1 MKKLF
6 VILAFLA
13 CTAFE
18 CVGQNSTK
26 VYSGRFSID
35 DSVLMQRIFGHSSGT
50 ISGDGV
56 FGYYEDN
63 GQEIKHGKLVFSF
76 DYGKSKILGE
86 YSNGNKTGQWIVTI
100 SDISYELNFL
110 QDKIAGPI
118 RIEYSGNTL
127 SGNMKD
133 NHWVGEVNITEVING
148 TSVQHCLN
156 FSSNG
161 IADHIWKVSRTD
173 GSCLKYEFANG
184 VLLSLIEYSANTDN
198 PDVIYTLP
206 DKLKDLLRS
215 KDVSPVFSDSEG
227 IQYQLEETSNYSIS
241 GYNIG
246 CPCESAIFN
255 RMLSL
260 GSKGFKKLV
269 NLTHLQEV
277 EVARKEALRK
287 QQEEQEKRA
296 REQQEAQEK
305 RAREEELRKQRELE
319 EYMDEIEYSDPIPFQ
334 FVEVKPSFMGGSV
347 NKFSEWIN
355 QNIVYP
361 EAAKENGAEG
371 SVTIEFVINA
381 DGSVSNVSVIRGGID
396 PSLVQEAV
404 RVVSAS
410 PKWTPGENNDLPVRT
425 AITLP
430 VVFSL

>member
-13 CTAFE
+13 CAAFE
-18 CVGQNSTK
+18 CAGQNSTK
-26 VYSGRFSID
+26 VYSGQFSID
-35 DSVLMQRIFGHSSGT
+35 DSVLMQIIFGDSSGT

-133 NHWVGEVNITEVING
+133 NHWVGEVNITEVIDG

-156 FSSNG
+156 FNSNG
-161 IADHIWKVSRTD
+161 IADQIWKVSRTD
-173 GSCLKYEFANG
+173 GSYLKYEFANG
-184 VLLSLIEYSANTDN
+184 VLLSLIEYSANTGN
-198 PDVIYTLP
+198 PEVIYTLS
-206 DKLKDLLRS
+206 DKLKELLRS
-215 KDVSPVFSDSEG
+215 NDVSSVFSDSEG
-227 IQYQLEETSNYSIS
+227 IKYQLEESSDYSIS

-260 GSKGFKKLV
+260 GSNGFKKLV

-277 EVARKEALRK
+277 EIARKEALRK
-287 QQEEQEKRA
+287 QQEEQ
-296 REQQEAQEK
+296 
-305 RAREEELRKQRELE
+305 
-319 EYMDEIEYSDPIPFQ
+319 DETNGQTP
-334 FVEVKPSFMGGSV
+334 GSALDG
-347 NKFSEWIN
+347 
-355 QNIVYP
+355 Q
-361 EAAKENGAEG
+361 NGAHNAADTALDIGAAHIHSQLGADEALNDQGQGQSHRQHGLQQGGDGDQSHADESGPAEG
-371 SVTIEFVINA
+371 TGAAVDGLHGLGTLFIPLRHSGGDSRPQGAAGLGVGAA
-381 DGSVSNVSVIRGGID
+381 DKMNLHLMMLN
-396 PSLVQEAV
+396 P
-404 RVVSAS
+404 
-410 PKWTPGENNDLPVRT
+410 
-425 AITLP
+425 
-430 VVFSL
+430 F

>member
-13 CTAFE
+13 CAAFE
-18 CVGQNSTK
+18 CAGQNSTK
-26 VYSGRFSID
+26 VYSGQFSID
-35 DSVLMQRIFGHSSGT
+35 DSVLMQIIFGDSSGT

-76 DYGKSKILGE
+76 DYGKSKILGG
-86 YSNGNKTGQWIVTI
+86 YSNGNKTGQWIVTM

-133 NHWVGEVNITEVING
+133 NHWVGEVNITEVIDG

-156 FSSNG
+156 FNSNG
-161 IADHIWKVSRTD
+161 IADQIWKVSRTD
-173 GSCLKYEFANG
+173 GSYLKYEFANG
-184 VLLSLIEYSANTDN
+184 VLLSLIEYSANTGN
-198 PDVIYTLP
+198 PEVIYTLS
-206 DKLKDLLRS
+206 DKLKELLRS
-215 KDVSPVFSDSEG
+215 NDVSSVFSDSEG
-227 IQYQLEETSNYSIS
+227 IKYQLEESSDYSIS

-260 GSKGFKKLV
+260 GSNGFKKLV

-277 EVARKEALRK
+277 EIARKEALRK

-296 REQQEAQEK
+296 RE
-305 RAREEELRKQRELE
+305 EELRKQQELE
-319 EYMDEIEYSDPIPFQ
+319 EYMAAVEYSDPIPFQ
-334 FVEVKPSFMGGSV
+334 LVEVKPSFMGGGSE
-347 NKFSEWIN
+347 KFSEWVN

-361 EAAKENGAEG
+361 EAAKEYGAEG

-381 DGSVSNVSVIRGGID
+381 DGSVSNVSVIRGID
-396 PSLVQEAV
+396 ASLVQEAV

-425 AITLP
+425 AITLS